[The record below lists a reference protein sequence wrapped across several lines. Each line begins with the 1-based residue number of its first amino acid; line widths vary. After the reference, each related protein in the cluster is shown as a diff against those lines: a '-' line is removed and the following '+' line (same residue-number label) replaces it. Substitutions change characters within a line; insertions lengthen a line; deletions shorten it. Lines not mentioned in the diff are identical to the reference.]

1 MKRKGQD
8 VQAWVALAGQGCAPW
23 YRKCDDIG
31 CSSSDSSVCA
41 RSCCCCGSGGT
52 CCDSGRCGCAARGF
66 EGEDEHGEVGT
77 GAEHTSCGSEDI
89 VDDRG
94 GLCGAGRKGD
104 MS

>member
-8 VQAWVALAGQGCAPW
+8 VQAWVALVGQGCAPW

-31 CSSSDSSVCA
+31 CGSSDTSVCA
-41 RSCCCCGSGGT
+41 RSCCCCGT
-52 CCDSGRCGCAARGF
+52 CCNSSRSGCTSRGI
-66 EGEDEHGEVGT
+66 EGENEHDEVGT
-77 GAEHTSCGSEDI
+77 GAEHTLCGSEDF

-94 GLCGAGRKGD
+94 GLCGTGREGD